1 VAVTVE
7 LPGRPAPAIET
18 IAYFCAA
25 ELLANAAKHSRAT
38 RIRLGVAR
46 SGDGLLLTVGDDGVL
61 LTVGDDG
68 IGGADPDG
76 PGLSGLARRIAVV
89 DGRMRV
95 HSPAGGPT
103 RVEIAL
109 PTHV

>member
-1 VAVTVE
+1 M
-7 LPGRPAPAIET
+7 
-18 IAYFCAA
+18 
-25 ELLANAAKHSRAT
+25 
-38 RIRLGVAR
+38 
-46 SGDGLLLTVGDDGVL
+46 LTVK
-61 LTVGDDG
+61 DDG
-68 IGGADPDG
+68 IGGANPDG

-103 RVEIAL
+103 RVEIEL